1 MLADPRRHLHAQ
13 LEPAA
18 RVGVLIAANFI
29 RRNKNIVNRCQAQR
43 QRALG
48 NQFRRAHV
56 NIRRIGR
63 QQFAR
68 KIHRRIF
75 QNAGG
80 LARGIFFDHAAGGIG
95 AVASD
100 ACEFQCSAVDG
111 DQVPADVIEINR
123 IFGRDSIKIMAI
135 DVAMLGELRIIPAR
149 TGDPLPLRRFGRTL
163 AHHRNDVGN
172 RMDFGISDI
181 KLIAQNPFGPLHR
194 MCMYIYQTGQ
204 NGLAAKINDLRPRT
218 GAASDLVVCAPRQD
232 PAVANSQRRDNR
244 ATRIHRDDMSAAHN
258 QISIEAWRA
267 ARSLRERADE
277 HDGKQQSPQQ
287 LHSHVAP
294 LRDSNSR

>member
-1 MLADPRRHLHAQ
+1 M
-13 LEPAA
+13 
-18 RVGVLIAANFI
+18 
-29 RRNKNIVNRCQAQR
+29 NRGQAKS

-80 LARGIFFDHAAGGIG
+80 LARRIFFDHAAVRIG
-95 AVASD
+95 AVARD
-100 ACEFQCSAVDG
+100 AGEFQRRAVDG

-123 IFGRDSIKIMAI
+123 IIGRDRVEIVAI
-135 DVAMLGELRIIPAR
+135 DVPMLRELRIVPAR
-149 TGDPLPLRRFGRTL
+149 PGDPLPFRRFGRPL

-172 RMDFGISDI
+172 RMDFRISDI

-204 NGLAAKINDLRPRT
+204 NGLAAQIDDLRARAGAARDLFVRPSARMRPSRMASAETIAPLESIVTMCPPRT
-218 GAASDLVVCAPRQD
+218 IKSASRHGAPR
-232 PAVANSQRRDNR
+232 AIR
-244 ATRIHRDDMSAAHN
+244 
-258 QISIEAWRA
+258 
-267 ARSLRERADE
+267 
-277 HDGKQQSPQQ
+277 
-287 LHSHVAP
+287 
-294 LRDSNSR
+294 